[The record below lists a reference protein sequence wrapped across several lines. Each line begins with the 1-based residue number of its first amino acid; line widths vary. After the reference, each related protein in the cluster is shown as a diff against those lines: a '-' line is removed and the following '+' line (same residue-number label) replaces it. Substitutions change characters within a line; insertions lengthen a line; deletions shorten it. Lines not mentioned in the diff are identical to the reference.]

1 MHVRHKRIGTKQ
13 EGAGPGTLPGPAPS
27 RFKPLS
33 QPPRS
38 CTKHRFGASASARS
52 RRGRGHAMTLRN
64 GSTWAWSASQD
75 YRPQARWVLLF
86 EGITL
91 GKMPQDGQKT
101 EHCADKARVR
111 AGSGFRCGET
121 YPEPASAAKLCS
133 DDQTHH
139 PAIAHL
145 SPFWPRTQQIA
156 RKSHAL
162 RPATRTRKR
171 KQGTE
176 VCSRQCGALSRCQ
189 RKRAFVPC
197 SLERQQAS
205 ATDGTR
211 TNGKRLRQREHATTA
226 CARAASYSKYLAA
239 PTGMHWRIRPT
250 NSVSSKSIPWS
261 NQWRVQPA
269 QPFEKKSRQ
278 NPVFP

>member
-1 MHVRHKRIGTKQ
+1 MHVRHKRIVTKQ

-52 RRGRGHAMTLRN
+52 RRGRAHAMTLRN

-171 KQGTE
+171 KQGDG
-176 VCSRQCGALSRCQ
+176 GALTAMRHAPKMPTRTRLCP
-189 RKRAFVPC
+189 PC
-197 SLERQQAS
+197 PLSGGKHPRRRDARERQ
-205 ATDGTR
+205 ATRNT
-211 TNGKRLRQREHATTA
+211 LRPLRG
-226 CARAASYSKYLAA
+226 C
-239 PTGMHWRIRPT
+239 TGG
-250 NSVSSKSIPWS
+250 
-261 NQWRVQPA
+261 
-269 QPFEKKSRQ
+269 
-278 NPVFP
+278 